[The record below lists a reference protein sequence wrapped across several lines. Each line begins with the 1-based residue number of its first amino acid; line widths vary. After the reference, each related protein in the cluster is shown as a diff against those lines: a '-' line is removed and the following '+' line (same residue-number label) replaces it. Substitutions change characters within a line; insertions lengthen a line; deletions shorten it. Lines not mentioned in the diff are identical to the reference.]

1 MRKQELIWLD
11 TVENPEGQMEL
22 IIKYRGS
29 TNEENAAVLL
39 EIRDKNNVL
48 VKEKGELRQDTA
60 RVKTAVFKCQGVLCW
75 TPDNPALYQ
84 VNIVLE
90 LSDKN
95 NEKTYIRHG
104 QKLGFR
110 SLKRQ
115 NQQVFWNHK
124 PVKLLGICYRE
135 PDSKMENWET
145 VLRRDLELF
154 KAAHVNFI
162 RGIYYPFSE
171 KMLEL
176 CDEMGFWVENT
187 APFYE
192 LGQTQKNISELP
204 HMQKEFETAAEELLV
219 NGSHTSVLLWSL
231 GHDCAWG
238 VNFGIIRDRIREL
251 DDIRLMTFHL
261 PMSIPEEEPQMDV
274 WPVHDIDWR
283 LPFDKTYDQMVIF
296 HTPGAE
302 NEIGYMVADADYPV
316 PVLHEV
322 WSPIVCHN
330 RDEIQRDP
338 GIRDFWG
345 KSIRT
350 FVEKSARTSGCLG
363 GAVLAGVDEDG
374 SFEGLMDY
382 EWGILDVNHNPK
394 PEYYHL
400 KEAYGSAGKISE
412 ESVKEIEEIW
422 RRIQNETD
430 TADWKIQWTEDAL
443 YIENDKVFY
452 TFSRKNCLMQE
463 AGVIEKQGRRVL
475 IKGGPFLNT
484 AGFLFGKWIGKSLEI
499 CSMDGAKNVQIKIA
513 GTYENT
519 LDICFYLTLFP
530 NGMLETAYEV
540 QRLFRHMPHRVKA
553 EIGIASGGL
562 GEKGGGYY
570 VTEPDRLQVI
580 SPECKVRLEAAPE
593 LAEGAVVDNLDPRMN
608 FVGNWVKM
616 EDYCGNLNGSE
627 TLSNTAGDYLELNF
641 TGTGITVYGSWDIL
655 YGMCDV
661 YLDGKLWQKDVSQY
675 PRKVDF
681 PGMSRGYEKRYRQ
694 VLTEVHGLEEKE
706 HTLRIE
712 VTGTKEVGAQNTYTS
727 IDYAVLEGS
736 RYTGGFRMNLAV
748 DFNYPRMVRGCVR
761 RPDVKLIPSVRESFR
776 MQMLLEED

>member
-1 MRKQELIWLD
+1 MRKQDLIWLD

-29 TNEENAAVLL
+29 TNEKNVVIFL
-39 EIRDKNNVL
+39 EIRDKNSVL

-60 RVKTAVFKCQGVLCW
+60 RVKTAVFKCQEVQCW
-75 TPDNPALYQ
+75 TPENPALYQ

-110 SLKRQ
+110 SLERQ

-154 KAAHVNFI
+154 KAAHINFI
-162 RGIYYPFSE
+162 RSIYYPFSE

-192 LGQTQKNISELP
+192 LGQTKKNISELP

-302 NEIGYMVADADYPV
+302 NEIGYMVADADYPA

-374 SFEGLMDY
+374 QL
-382 EWGILDVNHNPK
+382 
-394 PEYYHL
+394 
-400 KEAYGSAGKISE
+400 
-412 ESVKEIEEIW
+412 
-422 RRIQNETD
+422 
-430 TADWKIQWTEDAL
+430 
-443 YIENDKVFY
+443 
-452 TFSRKNCLMQE
+452 
-463 AGVIEKQGRRVL
+463 
-475 IKGGPFLNT
+475 
-484 AGFLFGKWIGKSLEI
+484 
-499 CSMDGAKNVQIKIA
+499 
-513 GTYENT
+513 
-519 LDICFYLTLFP
+519 
-530 NGMLETAYEV
+530 
-540 QRLFRHMPHRVKA
+540 
-553 EIGIASGGL
+553 
-562 GEKGGGYY
+562 
-570 VTEPDRLQVI
+570 
-580 SPECKVRLEAAPE
+580 
-593 LAEGAVVDNLDPRMN
+593 
-608 FVGNWVKM
+608 
-616 EDYCGNLNGSE
+616 
-627 TLSNTAGDYLELNF
+627 
-641 TGTGITVYGSWDIL
+641 
-655 YGMCDV
+655 
-661 YLDGKLWQKDVSQY
+661 
-675 PRKVDF
+675 
-681 PGMSRGYEKRYRQ
+681 
-694 VLTEVHGLEEKE
+694 
-706 HTLRIE
+706 
-712 VTGTKEVGAQNTYTS
+712 
-727 IDYAVLEGS
+727 
-736 RYTGGFRMNLAV
+736 
-748 DFNYPRMVRGCVR
+748 
-761 RPDVKLIPSVRESFR
+761 
-776 MQMLLEED
+776 

>member
-11 TVENPEGQMEL
+11 TAENPEGQMEL
-22 IIKYRGS
+22 TIKYRGS
-29 TNEENAAVLL
+29 TNEENVAAFL
-39 EIRDKNNVL
+39 EIRDKNSVL

-60 RVKTAVFKCQGVLCW
+60 RVKTAVFKCQGVQCW
-75 TPDNPALYQ
+75 TPENPALYQ

-90 LSDKN
+90 LSDRN

-154 KAAHVNFI
+154 KAAHINFI
-162 RGIYYPFSE
+162 RSIYYPFSE

-251 DDIRLMTFHL
+251 DAIRLMTFHL

-430 TADWKIQWTEDAL
+430 TADWKIQWTEDAF

-484 AGFLFGKWIGKSLEI
+484 AGFLLGKWIGKSLEI

-519 LDICFYLTLFP
+519 FDICFYLTLFP